1 MDNALDFIE
10 QNAKEFVNEKYPFV
24 DVNITQ
30 QEKNGEVTTI
40 RVRNSNA
47 GIKNIFTEERIN
59 KIFTLQK
66 YHSSKRYRHK
76 INRGELG
83 DAFKAI
89 LCIPYAISVNNYNK
103 SDIYQNWNYPLEIN
117 VSNDNQSIKVRID
130 NINKIRRKEELYI
143 DKKYDDDQFQKHEAN
158 EDEIKDVTEI
168 VVYLPKIA
176 VDYSEIDDLLEK
188 YAVENTHINFKFKL
202 PVRKPLPYSYPAT
215 QRIKNDWRNKESI
228 YSYTLAE
235 NKEYFHGV
243 DKSQDNLNVYDN
255 LIYTNFREGTNI
267 SKKDDEIL
275 EKLTFGDL
283 RYDDKKIEY
292 IVQKMKDAMK
302 PIKNLS
308 SSKIKLDLPFDIKM
322 REQALK
328 ERLRK
333 VYRIEDFIYKR
344 FDKYYEN
351 PDTGVQFPYK
361 LEVIIAKSPILK
373 EKRLTLIESLNFSP
387 SLHTDS
393 LFTADEFIFHLKK
406 YNVKNLSTILE
417 TSGYSIYNEKEHKK
431 PYNLIIVNLI
441 SPRIDYNSH
450 NKSNI
455 DLKPFAET
463 FANELYKTCKSPLPN
478 NRNKNGD
485 NNSNIAQLRIL
496 LKERLKAV
504 LNNPELKKID
514 RWTQMTVYYILRK
527 RLIDKKLPVKSR
539 DYITGEIKNVCEELG
554 KEYRGKGFKRHELG
568 IIAAE
573 RAQLYFE
580 GQALGI
586 GFDKLEELM
595 KKGTDLLVIEKEGI
609 ADILADFADQRGIA
623 ILNSRGFL
631 TEYATELS
639 DLAEQNGCN
648 VAILTDL
655 DSSGLLISSN
665 LPNAHRIGID
675 FDTLDR
681 FELEEEDVQEKAEH
695 NKKGNGTDVHLPTLK
710 NLPISKIPKP
720 YSQNDWIELINF
732 LDTGMRIEIDSIRAL
747 VNNNEEFWNYILE
760 ELDNIFPT
768 RDYNRSIK
776 VPEYVLPEIFE
787 QLKENVID
795 ISSEIQSPT
804 REKIIELYKDKS
816 GFLDVKQEEKN
827 NEKGLRSL
835 VDTDEVKNKI
845 IEEFKKLFD

>member
-1 MDNALDFIE
+1 MNTSNNNEIYSTVPQIYDYLSIQGINTKFGLNSTDFDIFIIKELMDNALDFIE

-30 QEKNGEVTTI
+30 EENGEVTKI

-89 LCIPYAISVNNYNK
+89 LCIPYAIAVNNYTK

-130 NINKIRRKEELYI
+130 NIEKIRRKEELYI

-176 VDYSEIDDLLEK
+176 VDYREIDDLLEK
-188 YAVENTHINFKFKL
+188 YAVLNTHIDFKFKL
-202 PVRKPLPYSYPAT
+202 PVRKSLPYSYPTT

-228 YSYTLAE
+228 YSYTLSE

-333 VYRIEDFIYKR
+333 VYNIEDFIYKR
-344 FDKYYEN
+344 FYKYYEN

-361 LEVIIAKSPILK
+361 LEVIIAKSPILN

-387 SLHTDS
+387 SLNNS
-393 LFTADEFIFHLKK
+393 LFTASDWIF
-406 YNVKNLSTILE
+406 NLDKITTKDITTILHNC
-417 TSGYSIYNEKEHKK
+417 GYSIYNEKKHKK

-463 FANELYKTCKSPLPN
+463 FSKELYKFCKSPLPRSN

-496 LKERLKAV
+496 LKERLEEIKRDPSLLDTGRV
-504 LNNPELKKID
+504 DI
-514 RWTQMTVYYILRK
+514 RWYYIL
-527 RLIDKKLPVKSR
+527 
-539 DYITGEIKNVCEELG
+539 
-554 KEYRGKGFKRHELG
+554 
-568 IIAAE
+568 
-573 RAQLYFE
+573 YF
-580 GQALGI
+580 
-586 GFDKLEELM
+586 
-595 KKGTDLLVIEKEGI
+595 
-609 ADILADFADQRGIA
+609 
-623 ILNSRGFL
+623 
-631 TEYATELS
+631 
-639 DLAEQNGCN
+639 
-648 VAILTDL
+648 
-655 DSSGLLISSN
+655 
-665 LPNAHRIGID
+665 
-675 FDTLDR
+675 
-681 FELEEEDVQEKAEH
+681 
-695 NKKGNGTDVHLPTLK
+695 
-710 NLPISKIPKP
+710 
-720 YSQNDWIELINF
+720 
-732 LDTGMRIEIDSIRAL
+732 
-747 VNNNEEFWNYILE
+747 
-760 ELDNIFPT
+760 
-768 RDYNRSIK
+768 
-776 VPEYVLPEIFE
+776 
-787 QLKENVID
+787 KENT
-795 ISSEIQSPT
+795 S
-804 REKIIELYKDKS
+804 R
-816 GFLDVKQEEKN
+816 
-827 NEKGLRSL
+827 
-835 VDTDEVKNKI
+835 
-845 IEEFKKLFD
+845 